1 MFADIL
7 ILRSQSNHDQILTYL
22 LPTELAQV
30 EAGSLVS
37 VPVRQQL
44 EKGLVVRLHED
55 MPEIKT
61 RLKQVDALLDDIPPL
76 TQAALTLA
84 QWISEYYICSLNK
97 AAHLF
102 LPPPV
107 RQVVKEVLVINKN
120 ETGQQFFLAELENK
134 ILDYLKNNLHKKI
147 SSRDIVNK
155 YGINAKLS
163 LEMLFKQDILRI
175 KKDFSPDIEDKLCV
189 TYKLSD
195 AAPDWLQIA
204 KKAPRQGEVLK
215 GLQDGLF
222 TLKELKERYGQ
233 IQPALRSMVKKG
245 WIIATKEQVS
255 RNPFANRLPRGLSFS
270 LNEYQSEASRV
281 ICAAVGRK
289 QKKIWL
295 LHGITGSGKTAVYIE
310 AIAEA
315 LKTGRQVLYLV
326 PEIALTPQ
334 ITSLL
339 LDAFGDLLAILHS
352 ALTPGERHDEWK
364 RIRQGKARVVLGP
377 RSAVFAPFT
386 DLGLIIVDEEHE
398 NTYKQNEPDPRYD
411 TRQVVLELAE
421 QFGACVVM
429 GSATP
434 SLKAYDLAQR
444 GEYELLKMPQRI
456 ADRPLPEMTIIDMKK
471 ELKDGNK
478 SIFSRY
484 LREALERIVEAGEQ
498 AILFMNRR
506 GYHTFVLCRECGKS
520 LTCPH
525 CDITLTYH
533 QSKNRLVCH
542 YCNFQR
548 QLPQKCPSCGSHF
561 IRYYGT
567 GTERVC
573 RELEILLPGVKY
585 LRMDADTTQNK
596 GSHTSILKDFQEQKA
611 KILIG
616 TQMVAKG
623 LDFPA
628 VTLVGIIN
636 VDGIINL
643 PDYQAGERA
652 YQLITQV
659 SGRAGRGEQPGQVV
673 IQTFSPEH
681 YLFETVAAQDYEA
694 FFANEMSNRKF
705 MLYPPYCR
713 LVRILVSGVK
723 EKPTLDKINYLAGL
737 LKEKIEK
744 KYKDTELLGPSPA
757 PLTFLHGRFR
767 YHLLLKSESVH
778 PLQELARL
786 VRQEANEESNISNE
800 TRIIIDVEPQ
810 NLL

>member
-1 MFADIL
+1 MLADIL
-7 ILRSQSNHDQILTYL
+7 ILRPQSNHDQVLTYL
-22 LPTELAQV
+22 LPAELAKV

-44 EKGLVVRLHED
+44 EKGLVLRLHED

-61 RLKQVDALLDDIPPL
+61 RLKQVYALLDDTPL
-76 TQAALTLA
+76 LTKAALALA

-97 AAHLF
+97 SVHLF

-107 RQVVKEVLVINKN
+107 RQGVKDVLLLNDSEAVR
-120 ETGQQFFLAELENK
+120 QLFLDEMENRILE
-134 ILDYLKNNLHKKI
+134 YLKKNPHKKI

-155 YGINAKLS
+155 YGMKAKTS
-163 LEMLFKQDILRI
+163 LEVLFKQDLLKV
-175 KKDFSPDIEDKLCV
+175 KKDFSSNVEDKQHV

-195 AAPDWLQIA
+195 TALDMQQIA
-204 KKAPRQGEVLK
+204 RKAPRQGAVLQ
-215 GLQDGLF
+215 GLQDGLSS
-222 TLKELKERYGQ
+222 LKELKEKYGQ
-233 IQPALRSMVKKG
+233 IQPVIKSLIKKG
-245 WIIATKEQVS
+245 WIIATEETVS
-255 RNPFANRLPRGLSFS
+255 RNPFENRLSGGLRFP
-270 LNEYQSEASRV
+270 LNEHQSEASRV
-281 ICAAVGRK
+281 ICAAVLHRQRK
-289 QKKIWL
+289 TWL
-295 LHGITGSGKTAVYIE
+295 LHGVTGSGKTAVYLE

-315 LKTGRQVLYLV
+315 LKNGRQVLYLV

-334 ITSLL
+334 ITTVL
-339 LDAFGDLLAILHS
+339 LDGFGALVAILHS

-364 RIRQGKARVVLGP
+364 RIQQGEARVILGP

-386 DLGLIIVDEEHE
+386 DLGLIIIDEEHE

-411 TRQVVLELAE
+411 ARHVALELADR
-421 QFGACVVM
+421 FGACVVM

-434 SLKAYDLAQR
+434 SLKSYDLAQR
-444 GEYELLKMPQRI
+444 GVYQLLKMPQRV
-456 ADRPLPEMTIIDMKK
+456 ADRPLPEMAVIDMKK
-471 ELKDGNK
+471 EIKSGNK
-478 SIFSRY
+478 SIFSGY
-484 LREALERIVEAGEQ
+484 LREALERTVEAGEQ

-533 QSKNRLVCH
+533 QSKSRLVCH

-567 GTERVC
+567 GTERVS
-573 RELEILLPGVKY
+573 RELEMILPGIKY

-596 GSHTSILKDFQEQKA
+596 GSHTSILKEFQEQKA
-611 KILIG
+611 RILIG

-636 VDGIINL
+636 ADGIINL

-659 SGRAGRGEQPGQVV
+659 SGRAGRGELPGQVI
-673 IQTFSPEH
+673 IQTFSPEN
-681 YLFETVAAQDYEA
+681 YLFEAVTAQNYEL
-694 FFANEMSNRKF
+694 FFANEIANRKF
-705 MLYPPYCR
+705 LQYPPFCR
-713 LVRILVSGVK
+713 LVRILVSGVH
-723 EKPTLDKINYLAGL
+723 EKATLDNINQAAIL
-737 LKEKIEK
+737 LKKEINE
-744 KYKDTELLGPSPA
+744 DDNDDQDVELLGPSPA
-757 PLTFLHGRFR
+757 PLSFLHGRFR
-767 YHLLLKSESVH
+767 YHLLLKSESLH
-778 PLQELARL
+778 KLQKLARL
-786 VRQEANEESNISNE
+786 VRQEANESDEM
-800 TRIIIDVEPQ
+800 RIIIDVEPQ